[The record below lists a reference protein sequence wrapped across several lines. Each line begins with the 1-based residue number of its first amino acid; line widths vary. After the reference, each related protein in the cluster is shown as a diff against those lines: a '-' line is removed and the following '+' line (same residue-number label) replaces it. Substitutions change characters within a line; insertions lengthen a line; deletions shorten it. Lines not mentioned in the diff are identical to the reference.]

1 MNFQV
6 FICALENGSFK
17 VATIYIVALIFC
29 LALSLKVVLQY
40 DLPACCPKYF
50 TQTVLQSSDKYEENE
65 CRTFR

>member
-6 FICALENGSFK
+6 FICALENGSLK
-17 VATIYIVALIFC
+17 VATIALIFC
-29 LALSLKVVLQY
+29 LALQQHFEFVLQH
-40 DLPACCPKYF
+40 DSPACCPKYF